1 MTIFD
6 VKSEAHWC
14 WHFFF
19 PRLENR
25 ETWGT
30 PSSGS
35 ANENRVDMV
44 RGMWATRL
52 SIEGER
58 RDWFAVEI
66 DIATRPRA

>member
-1 MTIFD
+1 MLRVRHIGVGT
-6 VKSEAHWC
+6 
-14 WHFFF
+14 FF

-44 RGMWATRL
+44 RGMWATRHSPGRL
-52 SIEGER
+52 PVPDTGVCGWSLP
-58 RDWFAVEI
+58 V
-66 DIATRPRA
+66 